1 MLERLVLR
9 PLFIGLFKILFGL
22 RIKGLEHYR
31 ADAGGMVIICN
42 HQSFLD
48 PLLLAVVF
56 PKKPSFAMNVFQ
68 AQKWYFR
75 WLSRIATIYTLDPS
89 KPMSMKSLIR
99 DVEKGAHVVLFPEGR
114 ITTSGGIMKVYDGA
128 SLIIERTGAAILPVH
143 IDGAQYSTLSF
154 LKGMVR
160 QRWFP
165 RIRVTLF
172 APVKPGGKPLPP
184 QGIYDMLTE
193 AAFRATPYRQPLLAS
208 VLDAVER
215 HSGGKIVAD
224 DIMRAPMT
232 YRQLLTRTFILAG
245 KLNPLAKDEANIGV
259 LLPNSLGVMVTFMS
273 LHVLGKT
280 PCMFNFSAGV
290 SSIVHACRIAGV
302 KTVLTSREFIERGE
316 LEPVIEALSPLCR
329 IVYLEDVRKTV
340 TLADKLVG
348 LFKARF
354 PRALLAAV
362 LSKTR
367 PDDTAVILYT
377 SGSEGV
383 PKGVALS
390 HANILSNIYQACARV
405 DLNPSD
411 TIFNALPVFH
421 SFGLAVGMLLPLVQ
435 GVRVF
440 LYPTP
445 LHYRII
451 PDVVYDSNA
460 TVMLGTDTFFKGY
473 AHYAHPYDFWRIRLA
488 VAGAEKLKETTR
500 RLWADKFCVH
510 IFEGYGVTE
519 TSPVISVNTPLIHK
533 EGTVG
538 RPLPGIECRLAPV
551 EGLDR
556 GGRLEVKG
564 PNIMLGYLKADN
576 PGVIQPQGQDDGG
589 WYDTGDIVDID
600 GEGYITILGRAK
612 RFAKIAGEMVS
623 LMAAED
629 LAAAILPDAAH
640 AAIVLTDPRKGE
652 QIILCTES
660 RELTRDQMLQ
670 QLKAQGLTELCLPR
684 QVIHVKTLPRLGN
697 GKIDYL
703 TLTKQIQQGA
713 PS

>member
-31 ADAGGMVIICN
+31 ADAGGTVIICN

-75 WLSRIATIYTLDPS
+75 WLSRIAAIYTLDPS

-114 ITTSGGIMKVYDGA
+114 ITTSGGIMKIYDGA

-154 LKGMVR
+154 LKGRVR
-160 QRWFP
+160 QRWLP
-165 RIRVTLF
+165 RISVTLF
-172 APVKPGGKPLPP
+172 APVKPGGAPLPP

-193 AAFRATPYRQPLLAS
+193 AAFRAAPYRQPLLAA
-208 VLDAVER
+208 VLDAISR
-215 HSGGKIVAD
+215 HGGGKIVAD

-245 KLNPLAKDEANIGV
+245 KLNPLVKHETNIGV

-302 KTVLTSREFIERGE
+302 KTLLTSRVFIERGE
-316 LEPVIEALSPLCR
+316 LESVIEALSPLCR

-340 TLADKLVG
+340 TLADKLAG
-348 LFKARF
+348 LLKARF
-354 PRALLAAV
+354 PRALLAAA
-362 LSKTR
+362 LSRTR

-451 PDVVYDSNA
+451 PDMVYDSNA

-519 TSPVISVNTPLIHK
+519 TSPVISVNTPLMHK

-564 PNIMLGYLKADN
+564 PNVMLGYLRADN
-576 PGVIQPQGQDDGG
+576 PGVIQPQGQDNGD

-612 RFAKIAGEMVS
+612 RFAKIGGEMVS
-623 LMAAED
+623 LMAVED
-629 LAAAILPDAAH
+629 LAAAISPDAAH

-660 RELTRDQMLQ
+660 KELTRDQMLQ

-684 QVIHVKTLPRLGN
+684 QVLHVETLPRLGN

-703 TLTKQIQQGA
+703 TLTKQMQVA